1 MCQQSRLVWQRYLK
15 NGKKGNGWRIIFYK
29 SHEIV
34 YVAERVQQTF
44 PKGAG
49 MKEKIPLL

>member
-1 MCQQSRLVWQRYLK
+1 MCQQSRLVGQRYVK
-15 NGKKGNGWRIIFYK
+15 NGKRGMVGELFSVK

-49 MKEKIPLL
+49 MK

>member
-1 MCQQSRLVWQRYLK
+1 M
-15 NGKKGNGWRIIFYK
+15 GKGRRVDELFSVK

-34 YVAERVQQTF
+34 YVAERIQQTF

-49 MKEKIPLL
+49 MK